1 MFLLIIYVFLH
12 YWCLSL
18 INSFEREEGSGYCV
32 IRVVMPGPV
41 PESWPGL
48 IGTELNA
55 AVQIISQERPDIRI
69 ARVLPPGEA
78 PSPPPQD
85 QERVIIYNGV
95 GPAPNTYVVVAPA
108 PYIG

>member
-1 MFLLIIYVFLH
+1 
-12 YWCLSL
+12 
-18 INSFEREEGSGYCV
+18 
-32 IRVVMPGPV
+32 MPGPV

-48 IGTELNA
+48 IGVEVNA
-55 AVQIISQERPDIRI
+55 AVQIISRERPDIRI

-85 QERVIIYNGV
+85 QVRVIIYNDVSQGR
-95 GPAPNTYVVVAPA
+95 YVVVPPA